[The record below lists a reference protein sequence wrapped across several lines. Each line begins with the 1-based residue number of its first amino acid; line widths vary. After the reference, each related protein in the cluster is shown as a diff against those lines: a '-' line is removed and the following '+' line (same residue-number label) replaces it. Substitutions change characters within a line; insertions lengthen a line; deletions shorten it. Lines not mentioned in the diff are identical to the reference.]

1 VPEWLTWLTN
11 GVLGGA
17 DIDFDVLVARIAA
30 ALVLGCFVAGAYALT
45 QPRQQERTLVTT
57 LVMLSVLI
65 AMVTIVIG
73 SNTARAFSLVGALAI
88 VRFRTLVEDTR
99 DTAFVMFAVG
109 VGMAA
114 GAGSVVVAL
123 VAAPIVALVALVL
136 RARAVAPGTAA
147 TLLVRLGVGRD
158 PGVLLR
164 PVLANHT
171 VQSRVSAAVTAR
183 QGAALDVTYLVSLR
197 NPDGAVAL
205 VGELNQLEGVL
216 SAELRVV

>member
-1 VPEWLTWLTN
+1 MPEWLAWLAEDFPGGTE
-11 GVLGGA
+11 LGL
-17 DIDFDVLVARIAA
+17 DVLVARIGA
-30 ALVLGCFVAGAYALT
+30 ALILGCFVAGVYALT
-45 QPRQQERTLVTT
+45 QPRQQEKTLVTT

-65 AMVTIVIG
+65 AMVTLVIG
-73 SNTARAFSLVGALAI
+73 SSVARAFSLVGALAI

-114 GAGSVVVAL
+114 GAGSLVVAL

-136 RARAVAPGTAA
+136 RSRSAARGADA

-158 PGVLLR
+158 PVVLLR

-171 VQSRVSAAVTAR
+171 VQNRVSAAVTAR
-183 QGAALDVTYLVSLR
+183 QGAALDVTYVVRLR
-197 NPDGAVAL
+197 DPNGAVAL

-216 SAELRVV
+216 SAELRVE

>member
-1 VPEWLTWLTN
+1 MPEWLHDSFEKA
-11 GVLGGA
+11 V
-17 DIDFDVLVARIAA
+17 DVPVLVLAVRLTMAF
-30 ALVLGCFVAGAYALT
+30 VLGCVVAGVYRLT
-45 QPRQQERTLVTT
+45 QGRGRGQAAGLVATLV
-57 LVMLSVLI
+57 LLAVLI
-65 AMVTIVIG
+65 AMVTLVIG
-73 SNTARAFSLVGALAI
+73 SSVARAFSLVGALAI

-123 VAAPIVALVALVL
+123 IAAPIVALVALVL
-136 RARAVAPGTAA
+136 RSRTAAHGTDA

-164 PVLANHT
+164 PALANHT
-171 VQSRVSAAVTAR
+171 VQNRVSAAVTAR
-183 QGAALDVTYLVSLR
+183 QGAALDVTYVVRLR
-197 NPDGAVAL
+197 DPNGAVAL

-216 SAELRVV
+216 SAELRVE